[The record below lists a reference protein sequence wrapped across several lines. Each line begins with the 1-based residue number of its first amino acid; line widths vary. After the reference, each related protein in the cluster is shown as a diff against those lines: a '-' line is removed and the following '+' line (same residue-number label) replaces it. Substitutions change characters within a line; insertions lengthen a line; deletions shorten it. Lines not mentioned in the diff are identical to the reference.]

1 MGPRQR
7 EHPPLPLQIVLGA
20 LLPGQHTLSK
30 QEQDSSSTCILSTSY
45 YDVKYKKLNKDGRV
59 DMEDRKGPFDHFRPK
74 ALVLSVS
81 ALKLV
86 YVRCLMSV
94 IHLTFNLFIIHGNEF
109 TIYLQK

>member
-1 MGPRQR
+1 MGPIQR
-7 EHPPLPLQIVLGA
+7 EHTPLPLQIVLGA
-20 LLPGQHTLSK
+20 LSPGQHALSK
-30 QEQDSSSTCILSTSY
+30 QEQDSYILSTSY

-86 YVRCLMSV
+86 
-94 IHLTFNLFIIHGNEF
+94 
-109 TIYLQK
+109 